1 MALPARPA
9 LPDLDVSPGLRTLI
23 LGAGG
28 FLGSLLLVV
37 LIGLVLTQ
45 TETAF
50 SWAGYAQQVVSGL
63 AQGAIFA
70 SLALALVLIY
80 RTTDVLNFA
89 QGEMATFTT
98 FIAWSLM
105 HHMSY
110 WPAFALTLVIAFLGG
125 AAIERTIIRPVE
137 HRPEIVIV
145 IVTIGLLIALNGL
158 SGWIWDPEVKAFDSP
173 FPNTTSDIA
182 GVVISHQDL
191 GVLGV
196 CLATVLLLWAFFRF
210 TAIGLVMRAVANS
223 QDASRLLG
231 VKVGWMLALGWGL
244 AAVLGAIAG
253 MMAAPTQFL
262 DPNLMLIILIYSF
275 AAAVLGGIDSPVGA
289 VVGGL
294 ILGVLINVLGTY
306 VDFIG
311 GELRLPAALVVLLIV
326 LLIRPQGLFGHK
338 VVRRV

>member
-1 MALPARPA
+1 VNENVGPVLRAVLLGVGYVAGA
-9 LPDLDVSPGLRTLI
+9 IAGLV
-23 LGAGG
+23 
-28 FLGSLLLVV
+28 LL
-37 LIGLVLTQ
+37 GLVLTQ
-45 TETAF
+45 TEDAF
-50 SWAGYAQQVVSGL
+50 TWSGYWQQVVSGL

-98 FIAWSLM
+98 YIAWSLM
-105 HHMSY
+105 NHMSY
-110 WPAFALTLVIAFLGG
+110 WPAFALTLAIAFLGG
-125 AAIERTIIRPVE
+125 AAVERTIIRPVE

-173 FPNTTSDIA
+173 FPNRTTEIG
-182 GVVISHQDL
+182 GVVIALQDL

-196 CLATVLLLWAFFRF
+196 CLVTVLLLWAFFRF
-210 TAIGLVMRAVANS
+210 TTIGLVMRAVANS

-231 VKVGWMLALGWGL
+231 VRVGWMLALGWGL
-244 AAVLGAIAG
+244 AASLGAVAG

-262 DPNLMLIILIYSF
+262 DPNMMLIVLIYAF
-275 AAAVLGGIDSPVGA
+275 AAAVLGGIDSPLGA

-294 ILGVLINVLGTY
+294 ILGVLINVLGAY

-311 GELRLPAALVVLLIV
+311 GELRLPAALVVLLLV

>member
-1 MALPARPA
+1 LV
-9 LPDLDVSPGLRTLI
+9 DLDVGPLLRAVI
-23 LGAGG
+23 LGV
-28 FLGSLLLVV
+28 GSLAAALAGLG

-45 TETAF
+45 TETTF
-50 SWAGYAQQVVSGL
+50 TWSGYAQQVVSGL

-80 RTTDVLNFA
+80 RATDILNFA
-89 QGEMATFTT
+89 QGEMATFATY
-98 FIAWSLM
+98 IAWSLNN
-105 HHMSY
+105 HMSY
-110 WPAFALTLVIAFLGG
+110 WPAFALTLVIAFAGG
-125 AAIERTIIRPVE
+125 AAVERVVIRPVE
-137 HRPEIVIV
+137 HRPAIVIV

-158 SGWIWDPEVKAFDSP
+158 AGWIWDPEVKAFDSP
-173 FPNTTSDIA
+173 FPNRTTEVG
-182 GVVISHQDL
+182 GVVVSMQDL

-196 CLATVLLLWAFFRF
+196 TLVTVLLLWAFFRF
-210 TAIGLVMRAVANS
+210 TTIGLVMRAVANS

-231 VKVGWMLALGWGL
+231 VRVGWMLALGWGL

-253 MMAAPTQFL
+253 MMAAPTVFL
-262 DPNLMLIILIYSF
+262 DPNMMLVILIYAF

-289 VVGGL
+289 IVGGL
-294 ILGVLINVLGTY
+294 ILGVLINILGTY

-326 LLIRPQGLFGHK
+326 LLIRPQGLFGHR

>member
-1 MALPARPA
+1 MAIPARPA
-9 LPDLDVSPGLRTLI
+9 LPDLDLSPGVRTALVGVAGVV
-23 LGAGG
+23 GA
-28 FLGSLLLVV
+28 LLLLVV
-37 LIGLVLTQ
+37 IGAVLTQ
-45 TETAF
+45 TETGF
-50 SWAGYAQQVVSGL
+50 TWAGYWQQVVSGL

-80 RTTDVLNFA
+80 RATDILNFA

-98 FIAWSLM
+98 YVAWSLM

-145 IVTIGLLIALNGL
+145 IVTIGMLVALNGL
-158 SGWIWDPEVKAFDSP
+158 VGWIWDPEVKAFESP
-173 FPNTTSDIA
+173 FPNRITEIG
-182 GVVISHQDL
+182 GVVVSLQDL

-196 CLATVLLLWAFFRF
+196 TLVTVVLLWAFFRF
-210 TAIGLVMRAVANS
+210 TTMGLVMRAVANS

-231 VKVGWMLALGWGL
+231 VRVGWMLALGWGL

-253 MMAAPTQFL
+253 MMAAPTVFL
-262 DPNLMLIILIYSF
+262 DPNMMLIILIYSF

-289 VVGGL
+289 IVGGL
-294 ILGVLINVLGTY
+294 VLGVLINLLGTY

-326 LLIRPQGLFGHK
+326 LLIRPQGLFGHR

>member
-1 MALPARPA
+1 MAIPARPT
-9 LPDLDVSPGLRTLI
+9 LPELDVGPVLRTLI
-23 LGAGG
+23 LGVGG
-28 FLGSLLLVV
+28 FVGSLALLGV
-37 LIGLVLTQ
+37 IGLVLTQ
-45 TETAF
+45 TEPVFTW
-50 SWAGYAQQVVSGL
+50 SGYAQQVVSGL
-63 AQGAIFA
+63 AQGGIFG

-80 RTTDVLNFA
+80 RATDVLNFA

-98 FIAWSLM
+98 YIAWSLM
-105 HHMSY
+105 HQMSY
-110 WPAFALTLVIAFLGG
+110 WPAFALTLAIAFVGG
-125 AAIERTIIRPVE
+125 AAVERTIIRPVE
-137 HRPEIVIV
+137 HRPLIVIV

-158 SGWIWDPEVKAFDSP
+158 AGWIWDPEVKAFDTP
-173 FPNTTSDIA
+173 FPNTTSDIG
-182 GVVISHQDL
+182 GVVVSHQDV

-196 CLATVLLLWAFFRF
+196 TLVTVLLLWAFFRF
-210 TAIGLVMRAVANS
+210 TTIGLVMRAVANS

-231 VKVGWMLALGWGL
+231 VRVGWMLALGWGL

-262 DPNLMLIILIYSF
+262 DPNMMLIILIYAF

-294 ILGVLINVLGTY
+294 VLGVLINILGTY
-306 VDFIG
+306 VDFVG

-326 LLIRPQGLFGHK
+326 LLIRPQGLFGHR

>member
-1 MALPARPA
+1 
-9 LPDLDVSPGLRTLI
+9 
-23 LGAGG
+23 
-28 FLGSLLLVV
+28 LLVV
-37 LIGLVLTQ
+37 IGAVLTQ
-45 TETAF
+45 TEETF
-50 SWAGYAQQVVSGL
+50 TWPGYWQQVVSGL

-80 RTTDVLNFA
+80 RATDVLNFA

-105 HHMSY
+105 NHMSY
-110 WPAFALTLVIAFLGG
+110 WPAFALTLVIAFVGG
-125 AAIERTIIRPVE
+125 AAVERTIIRPVE
-137 HRPEIVIV
+137 HRPEIVVV

-158 SGWIWDPEVKAFDSP
+158 GGWIWGAEVKAFDTP
-173 FPNTTSDIA
+173 FPNRTTEIG
-182 GVVISHQDL
+182 GVVISLQDL

-196 CLATVLLLWAFFRF
+196 CLATVALLWAFFRF
-210 TAIGLVMRAVANS
+210 TTMGLIMRAVANS

-231 VKVGWMLALGWGL
+231 VRVGWMLALGWGL

-253 MMAAPTQFL
+253 MMAAPTVFL
-262 DPNLMLIILIYSF
+262 DPNMMLIVLIYSF
-275 AAAVLGGIDSPVGA
+275 AAAVLGGIDSPLGA

-294 ILGVLINVLGTY
+294 ALGVLINLLGTY

-311 GELRLPAALVVLLIV
+311 GELRLPAALVVLLIA
-326 LLIRPQGLFGHK
+326 LLIRPQGLFGHR

>member
-1 MALPARPA
+1 MALPARSA
-9 LPDLDVSPGLRTLI
+9 RFEVDVGLALRTVI
-23 LGAGG
+23 LGVGVVVGAVAL
-28 FLGSLLLVV
+28 LG

-50 SWAGYAQQVVSGL
+50 TWSSYAQQIVSGL

-80 RTTDVLNFA
+80 RATDVLNFA

-105 HHMSY
+105 NHMSY
-110 WPAFALTLVIAFLGG
+110 WPAFALTLVIAFVFG
-125 AAIERTIIRPVE
+125 AAIERIIIRPVE

-158 SGWIWDPEVKAFDSP
+158 SGWIWNPEIKAFDTP
-173 FPNTTSDIA
+173 FSQGTTEIG
-182 GVVISHQDL
+182 GVVISYQDL
-191 GVLGV
+191 GVLAV

-210 TAIGLVMRAVANS
+210 TTLGLVMRAVANS

-231 VKVGWMLALGWGL
+231 VRVGWMLALGWGL
-244 AAVLGAIAG
+244 AAVLGAVAG
-253 MMAAPTQFL
+253 MMAAPTLFL
-262 DPNLMLIILIYSF
+262 DPNLMLVVLIYSF

-294 ILGVLINVLGTY
+294 ILGVLINILGTY

-311 GELRLPAALVVLLIV
+311 GELRLPAALAVLLIT